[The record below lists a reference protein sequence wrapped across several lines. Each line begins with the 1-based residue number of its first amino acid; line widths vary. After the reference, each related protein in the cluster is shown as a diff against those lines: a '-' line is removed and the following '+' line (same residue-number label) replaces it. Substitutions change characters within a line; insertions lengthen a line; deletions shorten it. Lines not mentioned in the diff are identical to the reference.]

1 MSRVAGARAQRPGE
15 PLQILRWR
23 SRSQAFVED
32 IDGLKLTMLKI
43 PAGSFLMGSPQGEE
57 GRSDDEGPQHRVELT
72 EFLMGQTPITQA
84 QWRVVAGWQPPDGE
98 SWGRKL
104 ELNPSRFR
112 GGNNQEGGEARLFD
126 GEANTDQRPVEQVSW
141 EDAIEFCKRLSK
153 RTGRNYSLPCEAQ
166 WEYACRAG
174 SSTPFHFGETISP
187 ELANYDGRRTYGDGP
202 SGEYRGQTRPV
213 GMFSANASD
222 VKPFPANAWG
232 LYDMHG
238 NVWELCLDQ
247 WHPNYD
253 PDRVPKDGSAWV
265 EVDVKQVDV
274 KDDRFI
280 RRLLRGG
287 SWGNL
292 PGAAARPAAAIPG
305 PAKSTTSSVCVWSAS
320 PRAVLLSS

>member
-1 MSRVAGARAQRPGE
+1 
-15 PLQILRWR
+15 
-23 SRSQAFVED
+23 VER
-32 IDGLKLTMLKI
+32 IDGLELTMLKI

-57 GRSDDEGPQHRVELT
+57 GRIDAEGPQHRVEIG

-98 SWGRKL
+98 SWGRMLK
-104 ELNPSRFR
+104 LNPSYFQSSDKRKS
-112 GGNNQEGGEARLFD
+112 GNFGLFD
-126 GEANTDQRPVEQVSW
+126 GEENTDQRPVEQVSW

-153 RTGRNYSLPCEAQ
+153 CTGRNYSLPSEAQ

-174 SSTPFHFGETISP
+174 SSTPFHFGETISS
-187 ELANYDGRRTYGDGP
+187 ELANYDGRRTYSDGP

-238 NVWELCLDQ
+238 NVWEWCLDQ
-247 WHPNYD
+247 WHSNYD
-253 PDRVPKDGSAWV
+253 LDRVPKDGSAWL
-265 EVDVKQVDV
+265 EADAKQANDY

-280 RRLLRGG
+280 KRLLRGG
-287 SWGNL
+287 SWDNHPGDCRSAFRSHYKPGNVLIDSGGLRVVCL
-292 PGAAARPAAAIPG
+292 PQGCSSTAARKPIG
-305 PAKSTTSSVCVWSAS
+305 
-320 PRAVLLSS
+320 